1 MDDPASVDAEEP
13 DGRLLVCIKKTRG
26 AGETAKVWI
35 AGYQPAVVAPVET
48 DPGQSFPRLIL
59 KMGCLIER
67 LIVVDT
73 EHFSTRDGGA
83 QPADLW
89 REIARP
95 NVSKDGQCREAVEI
109 RHADADRGPVNLR
122 AFPGNGEEDRRVAE
136 RGEVIR
142 VVRVLPQ
149 VVGVHHHVLSKSLLK
164 AGIELVALAGAN
176 RRLQARAADN
186 VGDNRISR
194 SQACQ
199 NQVLIER
206 RLQHA

>member
-59 KMGCLIER
+59 KMGCLIEC
-67 LIVVDT
+67 
-73 EHFSTRDGGA
+73 
-83 QPADLW
+83 
-89 REIARP
+89 P
-95 NVSKDGQCREAVEI
+95 NVSEDGQCREAVEI

-149 VVGVHHHVLSKSLLK
+149 IVGVHHHVLSKSLLK

-176 RRLQARAADN
+176 RRLQAGPADN

-194 SQACQ
+194 SQAC
-199 NQVLIER
+199 
-206 RLQHA
+206 

>member
-1 MDDPASVDAEEP
+1 MDAPASADAEEP

-26 AGETAKVWI
+26 AGEIAKVWI

-95 NVSKDGQCREAVEI
+95 NLTKHRHRREALEM
-109 RHADADRGPVNLR
+109 R
-122 AFPGNGEEDRRVAE
+122 
-136 RGEVIR
+136 
-142 VVRVLPQ
+142 Q
-149 VVGVHHHVLSKSLLK
+149 
-164 AGIELVALAGAN
+164 
-176 RRLQARAADN
+176 
-186 VGDNRISR
+186 
-194 SQACQ
+194 
-199 NQVLIER
+199 
-206 RLQHA
+206 

>member
-1 MDDPASVDAEEP
+1 MDGPGSADAEEP

-59 KMGCLIER
+59 KMGCLIEC
-67 LIVVDT
+67 LIVVDA

-95 NVSKDGQCREAVEI
+95 NGSEDGHCREAVDI
-109 RHADADRGPVNLR
+109 RHAEPDPGPANFQ
-122 AFPGNGEEDRRVAE
+122 AFPANG
-136 RGEVIR
+136 
-142 VVRVLPQ
+142 
-149 VVGVHHHVLSKSLLK
+149 S
-164 AGIELVALAGAN
+164 N
-176 RRLQARAADN
+176 N
-186 VGDNRISR
+186 
-194 SQACQ
+194 
-199 NQVLIER
+199 
-206 RLQHA
+206 

>member
-1 MDDPASVDAEEP
+1 MDGRASVDAEEP

-59 KMGCLIER
+59 KMGCLIEC
-67 LIVVDT
+67 LIVVDA

-95 NVSKDGQCREAVEI
+95 HVSEEGQSREAEGST
-109 RHADADRGPVNLR
+109 RAHAARGPVNPR
-122 AFPGNGEEDRRVAE
+122 ACPGN
-136 RGEVIR
+136 
-142 VVRVLPQ
+142 
-149 VVGVHHHVLSKSLLK
+149 
-164 AGIELVALAGAN
+164 
-176 RRLQARAADN
+176 
-186 VGDNRISR
+186 
-194 SQACQ
+194 
-199 NQVLIER
+199 
-206 RLQHA
+206 